1 MLCGRIFPFV
11 SRCWCFAMR
20 ELDGIEYF
28 GFLFSWC
35 GWCSLVCS
43 SWFRELGFEY
53 FVLSPIPKIRV
64 LRAIFCC
71 FGSFSVAPCVYSY
84 VIEFFGLFISQR
96 GWCSLD
102 CWCLEFGCEYFFSV
116 SCSEDSLAC
125 VQFFVVLVVS
135 VFCHARGVFCGGGVG
150 SEIGPPFFF
159 PTISYYV
166 PLSIFF
172 DQKWMQWST
181 FLCLVFN

>member
-1 MLCGRIFPFV
+1 
-11 SRCWCFAMR
+11 
-20 ELDGIEYF
+20 
-28 GFLFSWC
+28 
-35 GWCSLVCS
+35 
-43 SWFRELGFEY
+43 
-53 FVLSPIPKIRV
+53 

-135 VFCHARGVFCGGGVG
+135 VLLHVCIRMSLNFSDYLFLSLVGVRWIVGVLN
-150 SEIGPPFFF
+150 S
-159 PTISYYV
+159 V
-166 PLSIFF
+166 VNIFF
-172 DQKWMQWST
+172 LSPVPRILWLACN
-181 FLCLVFN
+181 FLLFW